1 MLTRSV
7 SRFVL
12 PLGLLVATPSFGCG
26 GGAANAQASSAQGA
40 ARAPVAQ
47 NAHGP
52 LKVIGEALGDVPL
65 TADQRTHIE
74 QLAADADARHADA
87 RAARKDLSL
96 ALAAQVEAGRI
107 DRAALAPKI
116 DALSAALQRAQ
127 PGDRSSFEQL
137 HAILGSDQRVAFVD
151 ALEAHIGEHMGAM
164 RDKHPLKQWAD
175 DLKLTDDQK
184 GQIRTALKGR
194 FGGPLGG
201 GPGHGPGHDGG
212 RGPHTHG
219 DGHERGAK
227 ILAAF
232 KQDRFVIDE
241 VVPPKDISKQVAH
254 MSDRFLGIAE
264 TVLPLLTPD
273 QRKLA
278 GEKLRERAETLGEM
292 GPVGPSIE

>member
-1 MLTRSV
+1 MLTRSI

-12 PLGLLVATPSFGCG
+12 PLGLALAAPAFGCG
-26 GGAANAQASSAQGA
+26 GGTANAQVSSAQPA

-74 QLAADADARHADA
+74 QLAADADARHGDA
-87 RAARKDLSL
+87 RAARKDL
-96 ALAAQVEAGRI
+96 AMTLAAQIEVGRI

-116 DALSAALQRAQ
+116 DALSAALQKAQ
-127 PGDRSSFEQL
+127 PADRASFEQL

-151 ALEAHIGEHMGAM
+151 ALEAHIGGHMGAM
-164 RDKHPLKQWAD
+164 RGTHPLKQWAD
-175 DLKLTDDQK
+175 DLKLSEDQK
-184 GQIRTALKGR
+184 TQIRTALKGR
-194 FGGPLGG
+194 FGGPFGG
-201 GPGHGPGHDGG
+201 GPGHDGG
-212 RGPHTHG
+212 RGPHADG

-227 ILAAF
+227 VLAAF

-241 VVPPKDISKQVAH
+241 VLPPKDISKQVAH

-264 TVLPLLTPD
+264 AVLPLLTPD

-278 GEKLRERAETLGEM
+278 GAKLRERAETLGAM
-292 GPVGPSIE
+292 GPVGPAIE